1 MKTTVE
7 LPDDLMKAIKLRAL
21 EEGKKLNEIMRELL
35 SRGLKN
41 DEPKLSKARIGVD
54 KQTGLPVIL
63 GGKTPKNELT
73 PAQISEI
80 LLEQEASY
88 HIPSR

>member
-7 LPDDLMKAIKLRAL
+7 IPDDLMKAIKLRAI
-21 EEGKKLNEIMRELL
+21 EEGKKLNEIMPELL
-35 SRGLKN
+35 LNGLKN
-41 DEPKLSKARIGVD
+41 KAPKLAKARIGVD
-54 KQTGLPVIL
+54 EKTGLPIIL
-63 GGKTPKNELT
+63 CSKTPKVDLT

-88 HIPSR
+88 HLPPR